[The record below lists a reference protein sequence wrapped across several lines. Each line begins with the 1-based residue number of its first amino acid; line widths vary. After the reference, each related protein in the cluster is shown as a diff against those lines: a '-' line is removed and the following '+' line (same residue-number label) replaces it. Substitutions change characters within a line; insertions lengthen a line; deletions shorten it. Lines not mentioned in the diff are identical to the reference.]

1 MPREKRASG
10 APKVAMT
17 SHDLSVKTAWL
28 YYVEGFTQEQIAQK
42 LDVSRVKVMR
52 TLANC
57 TADGIVVTTIN
68 METTEQVA
76 LERALEKRWN
86 LDAAVVV
93 PTPAGEDHLE
103 KAIGHAIALYLGQ
116 EMRDGMTLAI
126 GGGATLHASLGFLT
140 RRPLKRASVV
150 ALVEACPIRGRIDPS
165 IVAAKVAD
173 VFEVDSYQI
182 PAPVMVSNSSL
193 RDLLWGQSTLQDVRN
208 RAARADIALLTV
220 GGHVS
225 SRDDLPARH
234 RPAVSHSLS
243 GRKGRSR
250 KYALLFCWSGR
261 SLGSTTRSTD
271 GLWRLIFKWWV
282 RSLML
287 SWPQAVNRRFR
298 LFSPRSKRSTS
309 TC

>member
-93 PTPAGEDHLE
+93 PTPAGDDHLE

-140 RRPLKRASVV
+140 RRPLKRRVSRGLGGKPAPFAVDQPLDRRRQGGGCV
-150 ALVEACPIRGRIDPS
+150 RGR
-165 IVAAKVAD
+165 
-173 VFEVDSYQI
+173 Q
-182 PAPVMVSNSSL
+182 
-193 RDLLWGQSTLQDVRN
+193 
-208 RAARADIALLTV
+208 
-220 GGHVS
+220 
-225 SRDDLPARH
+225 LP
-234 RPAVSHSLS
+234 
-243 GRKGRSR
+243 
-250 KYALLFCWSGR
+250 
-261 SLGSTTRSTD
+261 D
-271 GLWRLIFKWWV
+271 
-282 RSLML
+282 
-287 SWPQAVNRRFR
+287 
-298 LFSPRSKRSTS
+298 PRSGDGQQFIIA
-309 TC
+309 